1 MLTERGEVEDP
12 GILSPFSFCS
22 RERACKL
29 VVPLVHLDLEAGA
42 ISLLLCKCVLNL
54 LCPLVN

>member
-22 RERACKL
+22 RESACKL

-42 ISLLLCKCVLNL
+42 IFLCFCASVS
-54 LCPLVN
+54 